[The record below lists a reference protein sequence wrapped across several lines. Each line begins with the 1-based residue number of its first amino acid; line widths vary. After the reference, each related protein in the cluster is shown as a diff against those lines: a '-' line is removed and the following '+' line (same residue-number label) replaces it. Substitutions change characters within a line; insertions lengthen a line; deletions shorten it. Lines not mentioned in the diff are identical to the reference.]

1 MHIVVTLLV
10 ILLSCADI
18 VIAASA
24 STAPAPQPVPRQKKQ
39 PISAA
44 AGLSDALSALRKG
57 VSDAA
62 ATVITVPVQEYRR
75 NGTTGAIKAVIRA
88 IPVAILHPLIG
99 TTEAVSKSLM
109 GASRVLAHPR
119 VNKRVMCHEYVALRM
134 GGVLLASTAF

>member
-1 MHIVVTLLV
+1 MHIVLTLLA
-10 ILLSCADI
+10 ISLLRADI
-18 VIAASA
+18 VISASA
-24 STAPAPQPVPRQKKQ
+24 STAAPQPVPRQKKQ

-109 GASRVLAHPR
+109 GASRLLVYPR
-119 VNKRVMCHEYVALRM
+119 VDEIVMCIVYVAM
-134 GGVLLASTAF
+134 